1 MTLSGKAGI
10 VTGGAKRIGRAI
22 ALELAAAG
30 AAVAVHYRR
39 SRFEAE
45 AVVAEIE
52 CGGGRAAAISAD
64 LSVPAE
70 AAALAAAAVAR
81 LDRLDFVVAAAAEFR
96 RTPLERVSEA
106 DWESLLQTNVVG
118 PFFLMRKAA
127 ELMRKSGEG
136 GSGGGG
142 AIVAVADIA
151 GISPYRGYLPYS
163 VSKAALL
170 ALVKGLAQ
178 ELAPEIRVN
187 AVAPGA
193 VLAPEDAE
201 EAKVFECAAARSP
214 LGAAGKRGSAEDV
227 ARAVRFLLEEPSF
240 MTGAVIALD
249 GGRLYT

>member
-1 MTLSGKAGI
+1 MNLSGKAGI
-10 VTGGAKRIGRAI
+10 VTGGAKRVGRAI

-45 AVVAEIE
+45 AVVDEIKR
-52 CGGGRAAAISAD
+52 GGGRAVAILAD

-127 ELMRKSGEG
+127 ELMRKSGE
-136 GSGGGG
+136 GG

-214 LGAAGKRGSAEDV
+214 LGAAGKRGSAEAV